1 MPTSIDELSIN
12 TIRTLSMDAV
22 QQANSG
28 HPGTPMALAPV
39 AYTLWQEFL
48 TYDPAD
54 PTWVNRD
61 RFVLSVGHASM
72 LVYSLLHLA
81 GIPQL
86 DKDFKPTGELA
97 VTLEQIKKF
106 RQLNSRTPG
115 HPESHITSGLETTT
129 GPLGQGLGNSVG
141 MAIAGRWL
149 GARYNKPTFDLFNFH
164 VFSLCGDG
172 CLMEGISHEA
182 ASLAGHLKLSNL
194 TWLYDNNR
202 ITIDGRTDLS
212 YSDDVAHRFK
222 GYNWHV
228 LHVTDAN
235 DTKALADALANAKKT
250 TDQPTMIIVDS
261 RIGYGA
267 PKKED
272 QSDAHGAP
280 LGEEEITGAKKFYG
294 WPETEKFLVPDGVR
308 ERFQELMGARGKKAH
323 AEWDALFAAYKKE
336 YPDLAAQLEAID
348 NRDLPAGWDKDL
360 PVFPADAK
368 GMATRES
375 GGKVINALGKN
386 YPWLIGGAADL
397 AKSTLTTL
405 KFDGAGDLSA
415 DNPGGRNMHF
425 GIREHAMSAVLNGLA
440 VSGLRPFGSGFLIFS
455 DYAKPAIRLGALME
469 IPTVHV
475 FTHDSIGVGEDGP
488 THQPIEQLA
497 SLRTIP
503 NMIVLRPGDANEV
516 SEAWRVIA
524 QLKHN
529 PACLILSR
537 QAMPTL
543 DRTKYAAVSGLA
555 KGGYVLADAAGGKP
569 DIILM
574 ATGSELYL
582 AVEAYEKLTAQG
594 VKARVVSMPSMEL
607 FDQQPQEYRDAVLPP
622 SVRARVSVEM
632 ARTFGWDRYVGLD
645 GVSLGMHGF
654 GNSAPVKDLV
664 QYFGFTVDKVM
675 EAARTALGNK

>member
-48 TYDPAD
+48 NYDPTD

-86 DKDFKPTGELA
+86 DKVFKPTGEEA
-97 VTLEQIKKF
+97 VSLDQIKKF

-149 GARYNKPTFDLFNFH
+149 AARYNKPKFDLFNFH

-172 CLMEGISHEA
+172 CLMEGISNEA
-182 ASLAGHLKLSNL
+182 ASLAGHLKLGNL
-194 TWLYDNNR
+194 TWLYDDNQ
-202 ITIDGRTDLS
+202 ITIDGRTTLS
-212 YSDDVAHRFK
+212 FSEDVGKRFE
-222 GYNWHV
+222 GYGWHV
-228 LHVTDAN
+228 LKVADAN
-235 DTKALADALANAKKT
+235 DTKALAKAYADAKKQ
-250 TDQPTMIIVDS
+250 TDKPTIVIIKS
-261 RIGYGA
+261 KIGYGA

-272 QSDAHGAP
+272 KSDAHGSP
-280 LGEEEITGAKKFYG
+280 LGDEEIKGAKKFYG
-294 WPETEKFLVPDGVR
+294 WPEEEKFLVPAGVR
-308 ERFQELMGARGKKAH
+308 ERFQELMGAPGKKAH

-336 YPDLAAQLEAID
+336 FPDLALQLEQID
-348 NRDLPAGWDKDL
+348 NRELPAGWDKDL
-360 PVFPADAK
+360 PVFPADPK
-368 GMATRES
+368 GLATRES
-375 GGKVINALGKN
+375 GAKVINALAQN
-386 YPWLIGGAADL
+386 YPWLIGGSADL
-397 AKSTLTTL
+397 SKSTLTTL
-405 KFDGAGDLSA
+405 KFEGTGDMSA

-516 SEAWRVIA
+516 TEAWRVIA

-543 DRTKYAAVSGLA
+543 DRTKFAPASGLA
-555 KGGYVLADAAGGKP
+555 TGGYILADAADGKP
-569 DIILM
+569 DVILM
-574 ATGSELYL
+574 ATGTELHL
-582 AVEAYEKLTAQG
+582 AVGAYEKLTAEG

-622 SVRARVSVEM
+622 TVRARVSVEM
-632 ARTFGWDRYVGLD
+632 SRTFGWDRYVGLD
-645 GVSLGMHGF
+645 GVTLGMHGF

-664 QYFGFTVDKVM
+664 VYFGFTVDKVLD
-675 EAARTALGNK
+675 AARTVLANK